1 MTDKENEPDEII
13 SIDAVRDFLLKHDGK
28 ARQTELVNHFRN
40 QLNSPSTK
48 GMHLYVHSE
57 RETSTFE

>member
-1 MTDKENEPDEII
+1 MTDKENESDEII

-28 ARQTELVNHFRN
+28 SRQTELVNHFRT

-48 GMHLYVHSE
+48 GLFLYLICYM
-57 RETSTFE
+57 FEKK